1 MILSPDREQWRWGC
15 NKKSRTSQGRVRL
28 RDRRVWLI
36 RFPTL
41 VLPRSGSKDPSED
54 PKGHPITRIL
64 SLVAPLALEPDGIA
78 APSMKST
85 G

>member
-1 MILSPDREQWRWGC
+1 MAVGR

-28 RDRRVWLI
+28 RDQRFLLI

-54 PKGHPITRIL
+54 PKGHPIARIL
-64 SLVAPLALEPDGIA
+64 SLVAPLALEEDRIA
-78 APSMKST
+78 GPP
-85 G
+85 